1 MFNEVSI
8 PLFLCPG
15 YTYIYVYIMI
25 DQDYIEKLEKRAQ
38 SNRIVKE
45 FQDTALYIA
54 ELLNDKKHT
63 ALYMKLAKQHPKQ
76 LLMRIA
82 ASVAERGHIDRKG
95 AYFMKILKEEGHFR
109 KQNNTSQISNDKK
122 KNRHRGEK

>member
-1 MFNEVSI
+1 
-8 PLFLCPG
+8 
-15 YTYIYVYIMI
+15 MI
-25 DQDYIEKLEKRAQ
+25 DKDYIEKLEKRAQ

-45 FQDTALYIA
+45 FQDTALHIA

-63 ALYMKLAKQHPKQ
+63 ALYMRLAKHYPKQ
-76 LLMRIA
+76 LLVRIA

-109 KQNNTSQISNDKK
+109 KQNNTPQISNDKK